1 MFAFGAPSAPVANWG
16 VLGFPEASS
25 SYNFIYSRLPST
37 AESGPSSPSRATLVP
52 QQRVFCWS
60 EGGAQQ
66 ESTGLGLRSQHARA
80 SEPATSSL
88 GKQHYISYQGFRD
101 QPGPPN
107 TTQFP
112 EFPDFGRERNH
123 NGITIR
129 RHAPDVSQVQVGSQH
144 GRLSNSWSRSLP
156 DCSLTSAL

>member
-60 EGGAQQ
+60 EGGGSAGIDRAR
-66 ESTGLGLRSQHARA
+66 SAVPTCVSKRTGDVQ
-80 SEPATSSL
+80 L
-88 GKQHYISYQGFRD
+88 GKTLQHRAL
-101 QPGPPN
+101 N
-107 TTQFP
+107 VTEFP
-112 EFPDFGRERNH
+112 E
-123 NGITIR
+123 
-129 RHAPDVSQVQVGSQH
+129 RH
-144 GRLSNSWSRSLP
+144 
-156 DCSLTSAL
+156 